1 LTQGPVFSSVTGV
14 DAFFL
19 IRILFA
25 DGGTSLFDGDNSFT
39 CDLVLF
45 GILAS
50 KSDRPTLE
58 TKEGM
63 VNFVRWLDAVDACG
77 KWNDNIELDET
88 NVMRVNG
95 LMLNT

>member
-1 LTQGPVFSSVTGV
+1 MTQDPVFFSVTGV
-14 DAFFL
+14 DTFFL

-25 DGGTSLFDGDNSFT
+25 GGGTPLFDGDNSFT

-50 KSDRPTLE
+50 KSGRPKLERKEDR
-58 TKEGM
+58 

-77 KWNDNIELDET
+77 KWNDNIELDE
-88 NVMRVNG
+88 
-95 LMLNT
+95 